1 MLKTLKISFSFVL
14 LIVLTSAVPPFKS
27 SNLTSEKSV
36 LNSSKIS
43 INEVIN
49 MSPKKYEEMTGDK
62 LNFKERI
69 VFSMLK
75 DELKK
80 SEVDKTETIDLDAA
94 MAETN
99 GDFSWGGFFAGF
111 LLGLIG
117 VGLVHIFSS
126 DSSVRRSSWKG
137 FGAWLILL
145 IIAALI

>member
-1 MLKTLKISFSFVL
+1 MFKTLKISFALVIL
-14 LIVLTSAVPPFKS
+14 VVLTAAVPPFKTS
-27 SNLTSEKSV
+27 GLSSEKQVS
-36 LNSSKIS
+36 NSTKVS

-80 SEVDKTETIDLDAA
+80 TEVDKTETIDLNAA
-94 MAETN
+94 MAESN
-99 GDFSWGGFFAGF
+99 GDFNLGGFLAGF

-117 VGLVHIFSS
+117 VALVYIFSS

-137 FGAWLILL
+137 LGAWLILL
-145 IIAALI
+145 VVLALL

>member
-1 MLKTLKISFSFVL
+1 MLKTLKISFAFVMV
-14 LIVLTSAVPPFKS
+14 IALTSAVPPFKTS
-27 SNLTSEKSV
+27 GLTSEKQV
-36 LNSSKIS
+36 TSSTKIT

-49 MSPKKYEEMTGDK
+49 MTPKKYEEMTGEK

-80 SEVDKTETIDLDAA
+80 NEIDKTETIDLDSA
-94 MAETN
+94 MAETS
-99 GDFSWGGFFAGF
+99 GEFSWGGFFAGF

-117 VGLVHIFSS
+117 VGLVHIFST

-137 FGAWLILL
+137 FGAWIILL
-145 IIAALI
+145 IIAALA